1 MKMIYVCYPG
11 IISWIILSFLMGC
24 SSSGGVVVRSVPA
37 GAKVYALDPKTGEG
51 ALIGETPL
59 SFDKR
64 TQAPEG
70 VDVIQL
76 RLEKEGYQSKNTAIA
91 VFGSGTT
98 YLDMI
103 LQSGA
108 VTKGEIRESF
118 DLVRAHDRR
127 MNELVLENR
136 YAEALAEAEQIL
148 KLDPKNAETFAAKGS
163 ILFLMKD
170 VDGARSAWS
179 QALALNPGN
188 EEVRNA
194 LLDLNISSAGKKD
207 NSEKG
212 AL

>member
-1 MKMIYVCYPG
+1 MKTLCGFYLGTMA
-11 IISWIILSFLMGC
+11 WLMASTLAGC
-24 SSSGGVVVRSVPA
+24 SSSGGVVVRSVPT
-37 GAKVYALDPKTGEG
+37 GAKVFALDPKTGEG

-59 SFDKR
+59 TFDKR
-64 TQAPEG
+64 SQAPEG

-76 RLEKEGYQSKNTAIA
+76 RIEREGYQSKNTAVA

-98 YLDMI
+98 YLDMT

-108 VTKGEIRESF
+108 VAKEGVRESF

-127 MNELVLENR
+127 MNQLVLENR
-136 YAEALAEAEQIL
+136 YSEALAEAEQIL

-170 VDGARSAWS
+170 SEGARSAWS
-179 QALALNPGN
+179 QALALNPSN
-188 EEVRNA
+188 EDVRNA
-194 LLDLNISSAGKKD
+194 LFDLNVSNAAQK
-207 NSEKG
+207 NNEEKG